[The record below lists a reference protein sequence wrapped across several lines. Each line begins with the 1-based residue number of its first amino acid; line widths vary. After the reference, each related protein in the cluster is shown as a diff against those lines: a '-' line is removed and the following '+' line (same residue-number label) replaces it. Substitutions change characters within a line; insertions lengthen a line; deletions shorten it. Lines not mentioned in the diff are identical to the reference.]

1 MNFIIPFISE
11 ALGNSVIY
19 EEYKGNFTLA
29 YNIAEKYLK
38 KAYKIN
44 DLNEIAK
51 ALLSLGI
58 VCLMQG
64 TVQLAEKYFQEITK
78 LDPPDKN
85 IQFRAFNYS
94 FLGNMLNYN
103 TLPDGNGSMAE
114 ETTIRRDN
122 KNFVGSNKSLY
133 KILRKQCKETKY
145 RIEKSLVYEFLC
157 NIKSARAT
165 IQESI
170 YISQH
175 TSQFIFDAIISTI
188 SDFEEEVKFRNADP
202 SFIAYAETVKADLY
216 RRSKEY
222 EKANENILQALKN
235 YQEIGDK
242 AGVATCQM
250 IKIDWM
256 SAPFSSPVVWNFA
269 IKPSNS
275 EDSNLTWTIEE
286 EEFIELELDYGEL
299 YRAYAGV
306 EKLFDE
312 VNAPRGVAAI
322 ELRYGYLAILE
333 EDFERAVK
341 HLEKSRGIFNSC
353 GDMFGFWLTSAQ
365 LTLCKIAISPLSKD
379 IDVALLIGE
388 WGLNTGSFS
397 YTLGLGLLFG
407 RVGRYWLIQKGDYER
422 SLICYRL
429 AEILFHKL
437 GTIINYAQSLV
448 DQGNVYFSIGETKT
462 ALIRYEQAI
471 ELYTQNIDKFP
482 SLIVSRWLYSI
493 LTFIKIYNL
502 YKSILNPEG
511 MQISVERIEKQL
523 AYFTTASEIL
533 KNDLSKSIPK
543 FRLYA
548 VIEYAKSIVNNS
560 RTLIPFYQAQ
570 HAKVNYMYSE
580 AGQFISNALLASQT
594 LKEADINLYRSLI
607 YCFMKNYSQAK
618 FEFHQYL
625 TQGGTD
631 SGFIGTLGNIMAE
644 FGGKYGKMEKDRQQE
659 RNYEQA
665 FNFMVN
671 IKMYNEAKDY
681 LNKLEQLAEN
691 EWWKR
696 YDHPWQSLTLYAEMY
711 EGLNLLENAL
721 EHYQNAITLF
731 EKRRQLIIHDE
742 LKITLA
748 GERDSQDLYFQATR
762 CAIKLY
768 KKAARTYNPIQTKF
782 YAELLFN
789 FAEHGK
795 ARALLDLI
803 ANTITTSSKSEN
815 QIISKW
821 RQLNSKSMVWNRLLA
836 QVQSTK
842 VPDKNH
848 IIYLKQQIDN
858 NEYELQRIE
867 KEIENISPNF
877 YQLINPN
884 AQIISLKD
892 VSALLSDKTAIF
904 QYYYLEEEF
913 LAWAITNQGIVKAIM
928 EKSDTRKLS
937 KKISDFHTACANQKN
952 WEHLE
957 SYLTDNFLK
966 PFADILNEKENL
978 IIIPFGS
985 SHILPFHVLKWKNK
999 HLIETHTISYLPSAS
1014 ALQFLRHKDDV
1025 IQHKR
1030 ILAIGNP
1037 KNMVYYPSFSA
1048 QPENMVP
1055 LPAAQIEASF
1065 VTSLYPKSK
1074 GLLYDNATKENIL
1087 KYIEEYPLVHF
1098 ATHGHLSQES
1108 PLLSSILLANGES
1121 LNVYELM
1128 SLQLNTELVVLSACK
1143 TGLGET
1149 TRGDDVL
1156 GLTRG
1161 LLGAGARN
1169 VVVSLW
1175 QVNDI
1180 PTSLLMG
1187 QFYNQLHSGKTPA
1200 AALQIAQNYILGLGM
1215 VEKKI
1220 DIHLLLTELKK
1231 LGADKKIL
1239 DAVGKSRDANYI
1251 KYRGKLKNYAHPFF
1265 WAPFILIG

>member
-1 MNFIIPFISE
+1 MNFLIPFIGE

-29 YNIAEKYLK
+29 HNIAEKHLN
-38 KAYKIN
+38 KAREIN
-44 DLNEIAK
+44 DLDEIAK

-58 VCLMQG
+58 ACLMQG
-64 TVQLAEKYFQEITK
+64 NVLLADKYFQEITN
-78 LDPPDKN
+78 LELVDKN
-85 IQFRAFNYS
+85 LQFRAFNYTS
-94 FLGNMLNYN
+94 LAKILNFN
-103 TLPDGNGSMAE
+103 TFPDGNGVNADEILARWQYKS
-114 ETTIRRDN
+114 
-122 KNFVGSNKSLY
+122 FVESIKSRY
-133 KILRKQCKETKY
+133 KILRTQCKEPELHM
-145 RIEKSLVYEFLC
+145 EKELVYRFLC
-157 NIKSARAT
+157 IIKSARAT
-165 IQESI
+165 IQENI

-175 TSQFIFDAIISTI
+175 VSQFIFDTTISTI
-188 SDFEEEVKFRNADP
+188 NDFKEEVKFRNGDP

-222 EKANENILQALKN
+222 EKANEIIFQALKK
-235 YQEIGDK
+235 YQDIGDK

-256 SAPFSSPVVWNFA
+256 SAPFSSPVAWNFA

-286 EEFIELELDYGEL
+286 EEFIEPELDYNEL

-312 VNAPRGVAAI
+312 ANAPRGVAAI

-341 HLEKSRGIFNSC
+341 HLEKSRDIFNSY
-353 GDMFGFWLTSAQ
+353 GDLFGFWLTSAQ
-365 LTLCKIAISPLSKD
+365 LTLCKIGISPLSKD
-379 IDVALLIGE
+379 EDIALLIGE
-388 WGLNTGSFS
+388 WGLKTGSFS
-397 YTLGLGLLFG
+397 YALGLGLLFG
-407 RVGRYWLIQKGDYER
+407 RAGRYWLIQKGDYER

-448 DQGNVYFSIGETKT
+448 DQGNVYYSIGEIKT
-462 ALIRYEQAI
+462 ALTKYEQAI

-482 SLIVSRWLYSI
+482 SLIVSRWLYAI
-493 LTFIKIYNL
+493 LTLIKIYNL
-502 YKSILNPEG
+502 YKSILNPDG

-523 AYFTTASEIL
+523 DYFTTASEIL
-533 KNDLSKSIPK
+533 KNDLSKNIPK
-543 FRLYA
+543 LRLNA

-570 HAKVNYMYSE
+570 HAKVNYKYSDAE
-580 AGQFISNALLASQT
+580 HLISNALLASQT
-594 LKEADINLYRSLI
+594 LKEEDNNLYRSLI

-618 FEFHQYL
+618 FEFQKYL

-644 FGGKYGKMEKDRQQE
+644 FGGKYGKMEKNRQQE

-681 LNKLEQLAEN
+681 LNKLEQLAGN

-711 EGLNLLENAL
+711 EGLNQLETAL
-721 EHYQNAITLF
+721 KHYQNAITLF
-731 EKRRQLIIHDE
+731 EKRRQLIIRDE
-742 LKITLA
+742 LKVALS
-748 GERDSQDLYFQATR
+748 GEKDSQDLYFQATR

-768 KKAARTYNPIQTKF
+768 KKAARTGNPIQTKF
-782 YAELLFN
+782 YTELLFN

-815 QIISKW
+815 QIIGKW
-821 RQLNSKSMVWNRLLA
+821 RQLNSKSMIWNRLLA
-836 QVQSTK
+836 QVQGAK
-842 VPDKNH
+842 APDKNH
-848 IIYLKQQIDN
+848 IIYLKQQIDK
-858 NEYELQRIE
+858 NESELQRIE

-884 AQIISLKD
+884 AKIISLKD
-892 VSALLSDKTAIF
+892 VSALLSNKTAIF

-913 LAWAITNQGIVKAIM
+913 LAWAITNQGITKTIM
-928 EKSDTRKLS
+928 EKIDTRELS
-937 KKISDFHTACANQKN
+937 KKISDFHTACTNQKN

-957 SYLTDNFLK
+957 SYLTDNFLNK
-966 PFADILNEKENL
+966 FADILNEKENL

-1014 ALQFLRHKDDV
+1014 ALQFLRYKDDV
-1025 IQHKR
+1025 IQHRR

-1065 VTSLYPKSK
+1065 VTKLFPKSK

-1200 AALQIAQNYILGLGM
+1200 VALQIAQNYILGLG
-1215 VEKKI
+1215 VKERKI
-1220 DIHLLLTELKK
+1220 DIHLLLTELEK

-1239 DAVGKSRDANYI
+1239 DAVGRSRDANYI
-1251 KYRGKLKNYAHPFF
+1251 KYRGKLKNYSHPFF